1 MNRMF
6 TSKAYWSFAL
16 ERGDWDTIWYCI
28 DCYMRYYIYSIAC
41 AAKKAL
47 YDHGE
52 NQNVIR
58 DNVSTSAAEAGRA
71 ALYSLEQALS
81 RCLLCARVAA
91 ARRRRHADWNM

>member
-47 YDHGE
+47 YAHGE

-58 DNVSTSAAEAGRA
+58 DNVSTVCDVTCSDLA
-71 ALYSLEQALS
+71 
-81 RCLLCARVAA
+81 
-91 ARRRRHADWNM
+91 